1 LNTVLEEMVGKSGL
15 DLQNDKMATSD
26 LRQHAENKVREKGR
40 SNSLSEV
47 DVRRLCHELEVHQIE
62 LEMQNEELMRLQ
74 SELIASEEKYRD
86 LYEFAPIGYFTLESS
101 GQIREANLTAASPL
115 GTERA
120 NLMNNRFQAYLNHGS
135 LREFDAFCSRV
146 MESDAMQTAEF
157 RLNGTG
163 RKGEVHLWVQ
173 TEARAIQDGIRH
185 GFRMEVIDITERK
198 RIEEEIKVR
207 TAELVL
213 AKEAAEAATN
223 TKAAFLANMSHELR
237 TPMNAVIGFTSL
249 LLDEA
254 LNYEQKEFIEGIREG
269 GEALLAIIN
278 DILDFSRMEKEME
291 LERQQFSLKQCI
303 DESLDLV
310 AVQASNKCL
319 NLSSTI
325 KYGTPKNI
333 IGDHGRLRQILVNLL
348 ANAVKF
354 TDIGD
359 VSLTVSS
366 KADDSGRQILFRIT
380 DTGIGISHD
389 KIDEI
394 FESFNQVERTIS
406 RKRDGVGLGLAIS
419 KQLVK
424 LMGGKIWVESVPGQ
438 GSTFSFTIQAVTVP
452 GKRGDFGETKKDA
465 SIEGDPQRKSLR
477 LLVAEDN
484 LSNQKVLVEMLKRL
498 GYKPDAVADGRE
510 VLQALERQDYDLVLM
525 DIRMPEMDG
534 ITATREIRKIWPE
547 NEPKIIAIT
556 AYVLEGDREK
566 CLEAGMDDYISK
578 PVQKKALEAVLMK
591 YERPL
596 QGKA

>member
-1 LNTVLEEMVGKSGL
+1 M
-15 DLQNDKMATSD
+15 QNDDTAASD
-26 LRQHAENKVREKGR
+26 LRQHAESEVQKKGR

-47 DVRRLCHELEVHQIE
+47 DVRALCHELEVHQIE
-62 LEMQNEELMRLQ
+62 LELQNEELLRVQAKLV
-74 SELIASEEKYRD
+74 ESEEKYRD
-86 LYEFAPIGYFTLESS
+86 LYEFAPIGYFTLESN
-101 GQIREANLTAASPL
+101 GEIREANLTAASLL

-120 NLMNNRFQAYLNHGS
+120 NLMKNRFQAYLDQGILQDFN
-135 LREFDAFCSRV
+135 AFSRRV
-146 MESDAMQTAEF
+146 MESDAKQTEEF
-157 RLNGTG
+157 RLNGNA
-163 RKGEVHLWVQ
+163 RKGDVHPWVL
-173 TEARAIQDGIRH
+173 TEARAVQDGIRH
-185 GFRMEVIDITERK
+185 GFRMAVIDITERK
-198 RIEEEIKVR
+198 RMEEELKKR
-207 TAELVL
+207 TEELLL
-213 AKEAAEAATN
+213 AKEVAEAATN

-249 LLDEA
+249 LLDEP
-254 LNYEQKEFIEGIREG
+254 LNSEQKEFIEGIREG

-278 DILDFSRMEKEME
+278 DILDFSRMEKEIE
-291 LERQQFSLKQCI
+291 LELQPFSLKQCI

-310 AVQASNKCL
+310 VVQASNKCL

-325 KYGTPKNI
+325 KYGTPDTI

-366 KADDSGRQILFRIT
+366 KADNKGGQILFRVM
-380 DTGIGISHD
+380 DTGLGIPED
-389 KIDEI
+389 KINEI
-394 FESFNQVERTIS
+394 FEPFNQVERTIS

-419 KQLVK
+419 RQLVR

-438 GSTFSFTIQAVTVP
+438 GSTFSFTIQAVTIP
-452 GKRGDFGETKKDA
+452 GKRVDHGETKKDA
-465 SIEGDPQRKSLR
+465 SLEGNPQRKSLR

-484 LSNQKVLVEMLKRL
+484 PSNQRVLVEMLKRL
-498 GYKPDAVADGRE
+498 GYKPDVAADGRE
-510 VLQALERQDYDLVLM
+510 VLQALERQHYDLVLM

-534 ITATREIRKIWPE
+534 ITATREIRRIWPE
-547 NEPKIIAIT
+547 SGPKIIAIT
-556 AYVLEGDREK
+556 AFALEGDREK

-596 QGKA
+596 QGSSEGGLSMER